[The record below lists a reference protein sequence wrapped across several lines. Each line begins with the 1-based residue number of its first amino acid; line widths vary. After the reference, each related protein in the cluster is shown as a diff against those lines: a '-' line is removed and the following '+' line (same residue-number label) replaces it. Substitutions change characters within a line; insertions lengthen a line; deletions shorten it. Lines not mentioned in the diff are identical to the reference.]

1 MTTEAAQKREK
12 KLKVRVNYGGRE
24 HPFHPEPQEL
34 VGALREEAMDFF
46 GIVADREQLRLYRAD
61 NSELADGTALEAYDL
76 AKSEVLIL
84 RQPQG
89 GGRC

>member
-1 MTTEAAQKREK
+1 MTAEAAQKQAK
-12 KLKVRVNYGGRE
+12 KLKVRINYGGRE
-24 HPFHPEPQEL
+24 HPFHLVPTEL
-34 VGALREEAMDFF
+34 VRTLRDEAMDFF

-61 NSELADGTALEAYDL
+61 NTELADGSAIGDYDL
-76 AKSEVLIL
+76 AEDEVLIL

>member
-1 MTTEAAQKREK
+1 MSTEAAQKQDK

-24 HPFHPEPQEL
+24 HPFHPEPEEL
-34 VGALREEAMDFF
+34 VGVLRKEAMDFF

-61 NSELADGTALEAYDL
+61 NSELADGNTLGSYNL
-76 AKSEVLIL
+76 AKDEVLIL

>member
-1 MTTEAAQKREK
+1 MSSKVEQKQNK

-24 HPFHPEPQEL
+24 HPFHPEPEEL
-34 VGALREEAMDFF
+34 AGALREEAMDFF
-46 GIVADREQLRLYRAD
+46 GIVADREQLRLYRSD
-61 NSELADGTALEAYDL
+61 NSELADGTALGAYDL
-76 AKSEVLIL
+76 AKDEVLIL